1 MRRHDYT
8 KASLMVSLACM
19 TIFGAYVV
27 SANPQ
32 ASAIRSPDVERS
44 RIVDESVVTFQC
56 VVSVPGLTGTQ
67 YDLSQLVRDQ
77 SEIVSVLKQEVMGMK
92 PGEEKTIELTPE
104 EGFGMYDHG
113 KKITVQKTHLP
124 AGVQEGSIVQ
134 NAYGDF
140 ATVVDIFDASAVLDY
155 NHPLAG
161 KPLVVW
167 LRILTVEPL
176 QSSMHNEDSL
186 LGAL

>member
-1 MRRHDYT
+1 M
-8 KASLMVSLACM
+8 
-19 TIFGAYVV
+19 
-27 SANPQ
+27 
-32 ASAIRSPDVERS
+32 
-44 RIVDESVVTFQC
+44 
-56 VVSVPGLTGTQ
+56 
-67 YDLSQLVRDQ
+67 
-77 SEIVSVLKQEVMGMK
+77 LKQEVIGMK
-92 PGEEKTIELTPE
+92 LGEEKTIELTPE
-104 EGFGMYDHG
+104 EGFGTYNNG

-140 ATVVDIFDASAVLDY
+140 ATVVEIFNTSAVLDY

-167 LRILTVEPL
+167 LRILTVEPP
-176 QSSMHNEDSL
+176 QSSMHNEDSP